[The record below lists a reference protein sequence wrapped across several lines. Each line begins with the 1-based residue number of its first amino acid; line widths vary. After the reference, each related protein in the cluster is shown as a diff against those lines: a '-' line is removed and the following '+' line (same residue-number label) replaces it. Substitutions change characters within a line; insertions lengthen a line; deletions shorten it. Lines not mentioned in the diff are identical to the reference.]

1 MTETKEFKFYDNC
14 YYCDRDGNIYNKSH
28 KRLSTRVSK
37 SRDGYLTVTLW
48 GKDETGRKRYTA
60 ISVHTIVAS
69 LFVPKPNTHEIL
81 EVNHKDC
88 DRTNPRADNLEWVTH
103 KENVQYSISVGNHFT
118 PNWKGTKNP
127 KSKLSEQEIA
137 EIIKLY
143 KSGLRVRDIYKTN
156 KFNISET
163 RIGQI
168 ISGYKKTQTTTSVS
182 GG

>member
-1 MTETKEFKFYDNC
+1 VTETKEFKFYDNC

-88 DRTNPRADNLEWVTH
+88 DRTNPKADNLEWVTH
-103 KENVQYSISVGNHFT
+103 ENNVKYSVRLGRHVS
-118 PNWKGTKNP
+118 PNWSGTNNP
-127 KSKLSEQEIA
+127 KSKLDEKEVQEII
-137 EIIKLY
+137 ELY
-143 KSGLRVRDIYKTN
+143 NSGLRIRDIKRTN
-156 KFNISET
+156 KFNVSES

-168 ISGYKKTQTTTSVS
+168 ISSYKKTQTTTSVS